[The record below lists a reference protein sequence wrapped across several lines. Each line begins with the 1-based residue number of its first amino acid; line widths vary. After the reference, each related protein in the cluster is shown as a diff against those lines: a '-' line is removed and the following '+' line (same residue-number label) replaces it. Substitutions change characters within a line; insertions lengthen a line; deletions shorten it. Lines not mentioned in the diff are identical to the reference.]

1 MMHQY
6 ISCLSHLTFTHLIVE
21 MSELCKHR
29 LCFPPLLNKRMYK
42 KKKKTIQNKPKNPQV
57 EQSPEQQEVTAA
69 FRNHQSYL
77 AKTTP

>member
-21 MSELCKHR
+21 MSELCNRIYR

-42 KKKKTIQNKPKNPQV
+42 KK
-57 EQSPEQQEVTAA
+57 E
-69 FRNHQSYL
+69 
-77 AKTTP
+77 KTTK